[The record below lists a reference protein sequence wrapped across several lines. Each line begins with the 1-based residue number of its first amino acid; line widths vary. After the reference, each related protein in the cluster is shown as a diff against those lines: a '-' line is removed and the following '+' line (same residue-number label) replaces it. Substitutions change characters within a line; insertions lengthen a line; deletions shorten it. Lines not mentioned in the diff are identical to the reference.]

1 MLVPQQMASE
11 NTESPAQLL
20 VEYFR
25 FYAWTFDVR
34 HDVVSIRRAYSSTM
48 PYAPSAATN
57 GGAGAAAAAAPAGP
71 VAPPSVVQKLDK
83 NEESAWFHTDVLSIE
98 DPFET
103 AYDVAHVL
111 RAAQMSYLR
120 KEFLVSDRPAATA
133 LRL

>member
-1 MLVPQQMASE
+1 MPQQMASE

-34 HDVVSIRRAYSSTM
+34 HDVVSIRRAYSSTL
-48 PYAPSAATN
+48 PYPPSTVAN
-57 GGAGAAAAAAPAGP
+57 GVAGAAAAAAPAGP
-71 VAPPSVVQKLDK
+71 VVPPSVVQKLDK
-83 NEESAWFHTDVLSIE
+83 YEESAWFHTDVLSIE

-120 KEFLVSDRPAATA
+120 KEFLVSDRHAATA